1 MVCQQNLTREKFFL
15 KNYVPKMVKRLFPDP
30 FLRSQNWPYLWIN
43 GIKFSAVCFYCMS
56 SWGFCKKRVLRN
68 VAKIAGK
75 HLIASLFF
83 NKVPGLRPAPLL
95 KKRLSYRC
103 FSVNFVKFLRTPF
116 LQITSGRL
124 LLNAEDCCS
133 RQSDEYWSFKF

>member
-1 MVCQQNLTREKFFL
+1 MVSQQNLTREKFFL

-43 GIKFSAVCFYCMS
+43 GIKFSVVCFYCMS
-56 SWGFCKKRVLRN
+56 SWGFYKKRVLRN
-68 VAKIAGK
+68 FAKIAGK
-75 HLIASLFF
+75 HLNASLFF

-133 RQSDEYWSFKF
+133 